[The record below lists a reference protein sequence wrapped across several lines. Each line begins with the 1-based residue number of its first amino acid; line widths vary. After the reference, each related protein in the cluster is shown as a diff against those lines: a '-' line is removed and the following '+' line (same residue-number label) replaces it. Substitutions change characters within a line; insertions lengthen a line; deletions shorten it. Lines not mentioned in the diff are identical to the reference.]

1 MGAFLGRV
9 ARLALRKGLRD
20 GSRPWLWL
28 GVTAGGLALLNRL
41 LHRPPETIFATAIEP
56 GEVLEI
62 RGLAPS
68 E

>member
-1 MGAFLGRV
+1 MGAVLGRV
-9 ARLALRKGLRD
+9 ARTALRKGLRE

-41 LHRPPETIFATAIEP
+41 LNRPPETVFATAIEP
-56 GEVLEI
+56 GEVIEI
-62 RGLAPS
+62 RGRAPY